1 MSWVAVGMVGA
12 SLVGGAVASDQAG
25 KKQSAANADRQQAL
39 AQYAN
44 INTPDVDAQKLMLQD
59 YINTGVMNPQLEQ
72 LVGLGP
78 SAMQGIALN
87 PAMRQ
92 KQMDALEQMSGLAQG
107 KVSSGDIAGFE
118 LAKRDAAGYDQAKQ
132 NQILQ
137 EMQQRG
143 QGGSGAELL
152 ARLKST
158 QSGADRLQQADLE
171 QAKRMQDARQQ
182 ALMQQ
187 SNMAGNL
194 RTQDY
199 GEQSNLAKAQDMIAQ
214 FNAQNAQGL
223 NTRNNNTSNDAQRLN
238 LQNAQNNSNMNTELH
253 NKQQINNKGLLQQQ
267 FNNQMSLA
275 GGKAGQYSN
284 QATAND
290 QQAAQ
295 TAGMW
300 SGIGQGVATGIGST
314 YGNSK
319 NNKSGYASTD
329 TSGINDIN
337 INSPSFGSSGIK

>member
-1 MSWVAVGMVGA
+1 MPAILPVLSIAAPIIGGIIGA
-12 SLVGGAVASDQAG
+12 DQAG
-25 KKQSAANADRQQAL
+25 KSRDAANAARAQAL

-44 INTPDVDAQKLMLQD
+44 ISTPDVDAQKLMLQD
-59 YINTGVMNPQLEQ
+59 YINTGVMNPQLESI
-72 LVGLGP
+72 VGLGP

-87 PAMRQ
+87 PEMRQ

-214 FNAQNAQGL
+214 FNAQNSQNVNNR
-223 NTRNNNTSNDAQRLN
+223 NTNTSNDAQRLN

-267 FNNQMSLA
+267 FNNQMQLA
-275 GGKAGQYSN
+275 GGKAGQYGN
-284 QATAND
+284 QAAAND
-290 QQAAQ
+290 TQAGQ

-300 SGIGQGVATGIGST
+300 SSIGQGVGTAASA
-314 YGNSK
+314 YGNK
-319 NNKSGYASTD
+319 NDPNYSY
-329 TSGINDIN
+329 DIN
-337 INSPSFGSSGIK
+337 GNKKA